1 MNAIKSKR
9 SNISPFLA
17 IDMLTR
23 ANKLKS
29 KGKDIIH
36 MDVGEPGFNTPM
48 HILKYAKTII
58 EEKKVGYTE
67 AIGIPEL
74 REKIV
79 AKIRPIRRPSSSNN
93 PRRSPIKPVVII
105 KKIASASR
113 N

>member
-36 MDVGEPGFNTPM
+36 MDVGEPGFNTPR

-58 EEKKVGYTE
+58 EEKKVF
-67 AIGIPEL
+67 L
-74 REKIV
+74 
-79 AKIRPIRRPSSSNN
+79 AKGLVCSLSSNQEQY
-93 PRRSPIKPVVII
+93 
-105 KKIASASR
+105 KKYPPPDTAK
-113 N
+113 NK